1 LRDVGLLSLR
11 FTTKLLS
18 QFVAFFF
25 CLKVATLALIVLLS
39 QLSEFSL
46 KRADMFNLRL
56 VLGYLLL
63 QVTHERLSG
72 LLTLL
77 VLGLQGLQSR
87 TAMSILVL
95 WLLIC
100 FVLNCGTFLDSE
112 VAVLLSH
119 IVDLLAERKDG
130 LA

>member
-1 LRDVGLLSLR
+1 MRDVGLLSLR
-11 FTTKLLS
+11 FTTNLLS

-25 CLKVATLALIVLLS
+25 CLKVATLALIILLS

-46 KRADMFNLRL
+46 KGADMFNLRL

-77 VLGLQGLQSR
+77 VLGL
-87 TAMSILVL
+87 
-95 WLLIC
+95 
-100 FVLNCGTFLDSE
+100 
-112 VAVLLSH
+112 
-119 IVDLLAERKDG
+119 
-130 LA
+130 

>member
-1 LRDVGLLSLR
+1 MRDVGLLSLG

-46 KRADMFNLRL
+46 KGADMFNLRL

-100 FVLNCGTFLDSE
+100 FVLNCGAFLDSE

>member
-1 LRDVGLLSLR
+1 LRDVGLLSLG

-46 KRADMFNLRL
+46 KGADMFNLRL

-100 FVLNCGTFLDSE
+100 FVLNCGAFLDSE